1 MGFSVSGSFAI
12 VVLASLIALGTVYPA
27 VANSFEDIRDAQRAD
42 QNGALERQ
50 NTELNLTSATW
61 DASQSQLVI
70 EVENEGT
77 TELVVNA
84 TDIIIDNTYVTHE
97 RLATD
102 ENSSETI
109 DGDATTELWLPAETY
124 NVTVSETVLEDLG
137 IATPPDRVKIV
148 TGPGVS
154 DAVGVA

>member
-42 QNGALERQ
+42 QTDALERQ

-61 DASQSQLVI
+61 ESGQSRLVI
-70 EVENEGT
+70 EVKNDGT
-77 TELVVNA
+77 TELAVNG

-97 RLATD
+97 RLAAD
-102 ENSSETI
+102 SNSSEAI
-109 DGDATTELWLPAETY
+109 EGDETTELWLPAETY
-124 NVTVSETVLEDLG
+124 NVTVSETVLDDLG
-137 IATPPDRVKIV
+137 ISTPPDRVKVV

-154 DAVGVA
+154 DAAGVA